1 MGKNFWMIVET
12 LENYEVAR
20 EIGFSEYAFGAKYRR
35 RAERMQ
41 PNDRFLFYVKDLRKW
56 VATATVTSPC
66 FENDRG
72 IWKPNGS
79 MMNRRYSV
87 GLTPDIVLKEND
99 FIDALVLGPR
109 LEYVKRWAP
118 EDWPL
123 AFFDVLHLLPQRDFR
138 LIEGEMRR
146 LLPRRRNRGNRSGG
160 RPADRRPS
168 QGPGRFDGE
177 SQGGRPR
184 RNSANR
190 PADRD

>member
-20 EIGFSEYAFGAKYRR
+20 EIGFSEYAFGSKYRR

-41 PNDRFLFYVKDLRKW
+41 PNDRFLFYVKELRKW

-66 FENDRG
+66 YETNRG

-79 MMNRRYSV
+79 MMHRRYSV
-87 GLTPDIVLKEND
+87 ELSPDIVLTEKD

-146 LLPRRRNRGNRSGG
+146 LLPRRRNRGNRRS
-160 RPADRRPS
+160 P
-168 QGPGRFDGE
+168 QGPGRSDGE
-177 SQGGRPR
+177 SQGGQPR
-184 RNSANR
+184 WNSASR
-190 PADRD
+190 SADRD

>member
-1 MGKNFWMIVET
+1 MGRNFWMITET
-12 LENYEVAR
+12 LENYEIAR
-20 EIGFSEYAFGAKYRR
+20 DMGFSVYGFGPKYRR

-41 PNDRFLFYVKDLRKW
+41 PNDRFLFYVKGLRKW
-56 VATATVTSPC
+56 VATATVTSKC
-66 FENDRG
+66 FVDDRA

-79 MMNRRYSV
+79 MRRRRYSV
-87 GLTPDIVLKEND
+87 ELSPDIVLKEKD

-146 LLPRRRNRGNRSGG
+146 LLPRRRNRGNRSGARRGQARRG
-160 RPADRRPS
+160 R
-168 QGPGRFDGE
+168 
-177 SQGGRPR
+177 GGR
-184 RNSANR
+184 
-190 PADRD
+190 